1 MQNER
6 STKHHCKRRVK
17 KINTQNIF
25 LKKYHS
31 VQRYKPYKFKDD
43 DNIKFLITVYNSL
56 KIRVDSKCVSLTS
69 SKNPRASAQL
79 CIRIYYVA
87 SVNFLYACM
96 CKNMLHL
103 PLWFLVVRIFFAPT
117 YLIGSLLAIF
127 VDVHE
132 WTKIIWEM
140 FYYY

>member
-1 MQNER
+1 MLN
-6 STKHHCKRRVK
+6 
-17 KINTQNIF
+17 
-25 LKKYHS
+25 
-31 VQRYKPYKFKDD
+31 
-43 DNIKFLITVYNSL
+43 FLIIVYTSL

-87 SVNFLYACM
+87 SSIYV
-96 CKNMLHL
+96 
-103 PLWFLVVRIFFAPT
+103 WFCT
-117 YLIGSLLAIF
+117 DCSLQPIL

-132 WTKIIWEM
+132 LTKNVWEM